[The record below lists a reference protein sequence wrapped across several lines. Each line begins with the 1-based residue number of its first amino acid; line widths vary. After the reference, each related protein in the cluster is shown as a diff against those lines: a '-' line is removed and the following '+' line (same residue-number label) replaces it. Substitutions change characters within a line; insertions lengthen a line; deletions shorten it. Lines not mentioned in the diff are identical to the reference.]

1 MSKKLMSYLPDYYE
15 EIEEFVQIMDAEDI
29 EFDKLNAAM
38 VDTFR
43 QFHPETATWGIKYW
57 EKDLKIVSMPS
68 KPIEQ
73 RRSVVISK
81 MRGSGKVSASMIK
94 NVADSYD
101 RGEVD
106 VTVFPAE
113 YYFVIR
119 FIGTLG
125 IPPNLQD
132 LKDAIEEIKPAH
144 LEVRYKFRYLVIRE
158 IHNVMR
164 INEINNIPLNNFAG
178 GVPIGQ

>member
-1 MSKKLMSYLPDYYE
+1 MSKKLMSYLPDYYQ

-29 EFDKLNAAM
+29 EFDELNAAI

-57 EKDLKIVSMPS
+57 EKDLKIISMPS

-106 VTVFPAE
+106 VTVFPSE

-125 IPPNLQD
+125 VPSNLQD

-158 IHNVMR
+158 IHHVMK
-164 INEINNIPLNNFAG
+164 INEINKTPLNNFAG
-178 GVPIGQ
+178 GVRIG

>member
-1 MSKKLMSYLPDYYE
+1 MSKKLMSYLPDYYQ

-29 EFDKLNAAM
+29 EFDKLNAAI
-38 VDTFR
+38 VDTFS

-106 VTVFPAE
+106 VTVYPSE

-158 IHNVMR
+158 IHHVMR
-164 INEINNIPLNNFAG
+164 INEINKTLLNNFAG
-178 GVPIGQ
+178 GVPIG